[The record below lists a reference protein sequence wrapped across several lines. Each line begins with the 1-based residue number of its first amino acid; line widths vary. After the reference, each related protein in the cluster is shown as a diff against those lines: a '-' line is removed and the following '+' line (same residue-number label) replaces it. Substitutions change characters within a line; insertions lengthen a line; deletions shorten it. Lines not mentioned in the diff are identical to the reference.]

1 LPKDSGIREPES
13 HKRKNPLV
21 GKLFKLQQVPTLE
34 PLINTGITL
43 VAGYPVAIPAMGTTN
58 TI

>member
-1 LPKDSGIREPES
+1 LLCFCFTE
-13 HKRKNPLV
+13 NPLV